1 METTYAHINNH
12 PVKLIMADDGTVW
25 VHGKELAKAIGHKHP
40 SSSLS
45 GFIGRTGVTTRRFN
59 RSGEKHRASR
69 WLTMKDAAD
78 FIYNGYLG
86 EPENVALLED
96 AALRMLIGTESD
108 TALGHTPRH
117 AADRP
122 GAHAAT
128 EAQNPALAWINT
140 VLADTKLPYSTQ
152 VTALNARR
160 DILEIQATIEKEQ
173 TNA

>member
-1 METTYAHINNH
+1 METSYAYINSH
-12 PVKLIMADDGTVW
+12 PVKIIMADDGTVW
-25 VHGKELAKAIGHKHP
+25 VHGKELATALGHKYP
-40 SSSLS
+40 SSSIS
-45 GFIGRTGVTTRRFN
+45 SFIGRTGVTTRRFN

-86 EPENVALLED
+86 EPEHVAHLED
-96 AALRMLIGTESD
+96 AALRMLIGTETD
-108 TALGHTPRH
+108 TAQGHTPRH

-122 GAHAAT
+122 GAHTAT

-160 DILEIQATIEKEQ
+160 DILEIQAAIEKEPR
-173 TNA
+173 NA